1 MIDNFRT
8 ATWTCE
14 REARPVCSGLP
25 ADFRVRRVVRVSH
38 VQLPVST
45 LRGRIVWVLG
55 GGDLATALRDE
66 VDRAGARMEGK
77 PDIVIDCGIPVLEAF
92 LQAKRLD
99 SERPRQWLCVLPA
112 PVDLRDTRDG
122 GARAGLAKALGREWA
137 GCRARVVNLH
147 AGWRAA
153 DAARGIIDELGEA
166 DRAVEV
172 WIGPGEREVAAL
184 AVETVPAGGHWP
196 AHPIALFTGGTRG
209 ITAEVAKAIAER
221 GPATLLLVARTA
233 PGLTPLDEDA
243 ERIRLKTLLGRDGR
257 RVTPKMIE
265 DALRPLRTA
274 EEARQNVEAMRQ
286 LGAEVEAYAVDLADA
301 AAVRALVDDLKSRHA
316 RIDLV
321 VHGAGVEES
330 RLLPDKD
337 EAAFNRV
344 YGGKAEG
351 GLALVES
358 LDPATFFV
366 SMGSIAGRFGNA
378 GQVDYSAANEAMSQ
392 VCQLRPRS
400 LHVSW
405 TAWGGVGMA
414 VRGGMETLLTSRGV
428 ELLPPGPGARLLCDM
443 ISHGTSGEVVVAGRL
458 GDFQSPAL
466 HGLLD
471 SVELVG
477 DRAVARRKMSV
488 ATDEWIVDH
497 AIDNVAV
504 LPGVIG
510 LELMIATALAANP
523 RGRYAGCEDVT
534 FSAPLKLHRDDP
546 VDIEVRAEPDEDGAY
561 ACSLRSA
568 RTLKNGRIQVTEHFA
583 ARVQLGEMPLL
594 PSLPSSFFP
603 EERLSQKDIY
613 RRFFHGPR
621 FQVLRSAEA
630 LAVQGLLAEAVV
642 EHAPIAEGLVSD
654 PLVLE
659 AAFQAAGLHRM
670 AIEGVMA
677 LPSAIDAV
685 ELVRPAVEGDPLNIV
700 VVHRGGA
707 YDIDVDGAE
716 GRVMRVRG
724 FRMVEKGPLDP
735 GSRFPPPEGGWPSA
749 AMAVSSE
756 ASSKL
761 PPGELASL
769 TARGTDRRK
778 ADRVAGQLAANE
790 AVAALLPGARFTVA
804 RRDSGQPVVEGA
816 VAVEVSITHVDGEA
830 LALAVRGAHAGID
843 MEKVEPRADVFA
855 DEWFSA
861 GEREWATT
869 DTDRTAAWAVKEA
882 VLKALGMG
890 MALSPREVEV
900 LAPRGPGWL
909 RAEGSV
915 TVRLR
920 GEAAARHAE
929 LGGAPLRVRVGHF
942 DGRVVAT
949 VVFAA

>member
-1 MIDNFRT
+1 
-8 ATWTCE
+8 
-14 REARPVCSGLP
+14 
-25 ADFRVRRVVRVSH
+25 
-38 VQLPVST
+38 
-45 LRGRIVWVLG
+45 
-55 GGDLATALRDE
+55 
-66 VDRAGARMEGK
+66 
-77 PDIVIDCGIPVLEAF
+77 
-92 LQAKRLD
+92 
-99 SERPRQWLCVLPA
+99 
-112 PVDLRDTRDG
+112 
-122 GARAGLAKALGREWA
+122 
-137 GCRARVVNLH
+137 
-147 AGWRAA
+147 
-153 DAARGIIDELGEA
+153 
-166 DRAVEV
+166 
-172 WIGPGEREVAAL
+172 
-184 AVETVPAGGHWP
+184 
-196 AHPIALFTGGTRG
+196 
-209 ITAEVAKAIAER
+209 

-233 PGLTPLDEDA
+233 PGLQPLDEEA
-243 ERIRLKTLLGRDGR
+243 ERTRLKASLAREGR
-257 RVTPKMIE
+257 RVTPRMID
-265 DALRPLRTA
+265 DALRPMRTA

-286 LGAEVEAYAVDLADA
+286 RGAEVEAYAVDLADA
-301 AAVRALVDDLKSRHA
+301 AAVRALVEDLKSRHE
-316 RIDLV
+316 RLDLV
-321 VHGAGVEES
+321 IHGAGVEES

-351 GLALVES
+351 GLALAEA
-358 LDPATFFV
+358 LDPGTFFV

-378 GQVDYSAANEAMSQ
+378 GQADYSAANEAMSQ

-443 ISHGTSGEVVVAGRL
+443 VAHGTCGEVVVAGGL

-477 DRAVARRKMSV
+477 DRALARRRMSV

-523 RGRYAGCEDVT
+523 RGRYAGCEDVS

-561 ACSLRSA
+561 ACSLRST
-568 RTLKNGRIQVTEHFA
+568 RTLKNGRSQVTEHFA

-630 LAVQGLLAEAVV
+630 LSLQGLLAEAAV

-685 ELVRPAVEGDPLNIV
+685 ELVRPAVEGDPLNVV

-735 GSRFPPPEGGWPSA
+735 GARFTPPEGGWPSA
-749 AMAVSSE
+749 AMAVASE
-756 ASSKL
+756 AQAKL
-761 PPGELASL
+761 PRGELASL
-769 TARGTDRRK
+769 AARGTARRQ
-778 ADRVAGQLAANE
+778 ADRLAGQLAANE
-790 AVAALLPGARFTVA
+790 AVAALRPGASFRVA
-804 RRDSGQPVVEGA
+804 RDDRGKPVVEGA
-816 VAVEVSITHVDGEA
+816 VDVEVSITHVEGEA
-830 LALAVRGAHAGID
+830 LALAVQGAHAGID
-843 MEKVEPRADVFA
+843 MEKVEARSEAFV

-861 GEREWATT
+861 EERRWASG
-869 DTDRTAAWAVKEA
+869 DADRTAVWAVKEA
-882 VLKALGMG
+882 VLKALGAG

-900 LAPRGPGWL
+900 HAPPAPGWL
-909 RAEGSV
+909 RAGGGV
-915 TVRLR
+915 TV
-920 GEAAARHAE
+920 
-929 LGGAPLRVRVGHF
+929 
-942 DGRVVAT
+942 
-949 VVFAA
+949 